1 MDVTAHADLSKRVA
15 DRTGVPHE
23 SPQALWIRK
32 GRVGWHAS
40 HFDVTVEAL
49 ERALMSIPKE
59 KKGA

>member
-1 MDVTAHADLSKRVA
+1 VQAHADLSKRVA
-15 DRTGVPHE
+15 ERTGVAHE

-40 HFDVTVEAL
+40 HLDVTVEAL
-49 ERALMSIPKE
+49 TRALIALPAE